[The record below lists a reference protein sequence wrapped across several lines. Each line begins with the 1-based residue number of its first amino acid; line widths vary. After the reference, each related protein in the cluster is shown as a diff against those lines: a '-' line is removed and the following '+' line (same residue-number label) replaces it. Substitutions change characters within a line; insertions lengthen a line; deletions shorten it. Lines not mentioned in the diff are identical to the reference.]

1 METGSRSLWSH
12 EIGCSNCVLQA
23 VIQHWCKPW
32 LLSAPITNLFMAFPF
47 FDVAC
52 PASRSWSC
60 GSQLLWPDKDMSNNK
75 ATKLSENRTGPV
87 DLPSLCRSQWA
98 CNYLHFNQWKM
109 EKQDIQNSKSA
120 KLLHSFLARKTNSLA
135 HLAAQSARSRPS
147 GQEMQ
152 VPNIFQTVGTFHPKL

>member
-1 METGSRSLWSH
+1 
-12 EIGCSNCVLQA
+12 
-23 VIQHWCKPW
+23 
-32 LLSAPITNLFMAFPF
+32 
-47 FDVAC
+47 
-52 PASRSWSC
+52 
-60 GSQLLWPDKDMSNNK
+60 
-75 ATKLSENRTGPV
+75 
-87 DLPSLCRSQWA
+87 
-98 CNYLHFNQWKM
+98 M